1 MERVSLRR
9 VTLYVALSRNEG
21 FGLTP
26 LDAQASKTAVVASD
40 AGAYKELVTEGT
52 GTVVPAGDGRAL
64 TDAIKPYLEA
74 LKRPLPWAKKP
85 WSMCKKT
92 FPLIKKQAR
101 LTKFIRNFSQKN
113 SAIVL

>member
-9 VTLYVALSRNEG
+9 VTLYVAPSRNEG

-52 GTVVPAGDGRAL
+52 GTVVPAGDGKAL
-64 TDAIKPYLEA
+64 TDAIKPYLEDPEKTIAMGEKA
-74 LKRPLPWAKKP
+74 LEHVQKD
-85 WSMCKKT
+85 
-92 FPLIKKQAR
+92 FPLDKEASSIDEVYQELFTKK
-101 LTKFIRNFSQKN
+101 
-113 SAIVL
+113 

>member
-1 MERVSLRR
+1 MERISLRR
-9 VTLYVALSRNEG
+9 VTLYVAPSRNEG

-26 LDAQASKTAVVASD
+26 LDARASKTAVEASD

-74 LKRPLPWAKKP
+74 PEKTIAMGEKALEHVQKDFPFDKEASSIDEVYQELFTKK
-85 WSMCKKT
+85 
-92 FPLIKKQAR
+92 
-101 LTKFIRNFSQKN
+101 
-113 SAIVL
+113 

>member
-9 VTLYVALSRNEG
+9 VTLYVAPSRNEG

-74 LKRPLPWAKKP
+74 PE
-85 WSMCKKT
+85 KT
-92 FPLIKKQAR
+92 IAMGETALEHVQKDFPLDKEASSIDEVYQE
-101 LTKFIRNFSQKN
+101 LFTQK
-113 SAIVL
+113 

>member
-1 MERVSLRR
+1 MEFVWCRR
-9 VTLYVALSRNEG
+9 VTLYVAPSRNEG
-21 FGLTP
+21 FGLKP

-74 LKRPLPWAKKP
+74 PE
-85 WSMCKKT
+85 KT
-92 FPLIKKQAR
+92 IAMGETALEHVQKDFPLDKEASSIDEVYQELFTKK
-101 LTKFIRNFSQKN
+101 
-113 SAIVL
+113 